1 MESLSWKSHPA
12 RERPV
17 TTILVVI
24 FIFLVLIVVSAIMKN
39 GFMIFLAAG
48 IFIISLS
55 SFFFPTT
62 FTVDE
67 KKVMIKYIFSAKE
80 RNLSAFRKCYPERNG
95 ILLSPYLSPTRL
107 ENFRGFY
114 LRYGKNNKAE
124 VDKFVETLLEKQRE
138 QMEARAGK
146 SERLD
151 SNEEASDA
159 I

>member
-1 MESLSWKSHPA
+1 MESLTWKSHPA
-12 RERPV
+12 KERPV

-39 GFMIFLAAG
+39 GLMIFLAAG
-48 IFIISLS
+48 IFIVSLS

-62 FTVDE
+62 FKVDE
-67 KKVMIKYIFSAKE
+67 KKVTIKYIFSAKE
-80 RNLSAFRKCYPERNG
+80 RNLSAFRKCYPDRNG

-124 VDKFVETLLEKQRE
+124 VDEFVEKLLDRQQRRT
-138 QMEARAGK
+138 QAKAGQ
-146 SERLD
+146 ET
-151 SNEEASDA
+151 NDA